1 MTRPEDVWQCTS
13 CTMYQGRHDMW
24 FEHDLCEI
32 CHEKSVQ
39 HYKKFM
45 LDVAA
50 RKVTFFLFGDPA
62 VELLVSEEK
71 TPEYIV
77 NELQGD
83 YAVFSYTEGYNE
95 PSDLLAEYNGWN
107 DFTEITPDQY
117 YEFLINET
125 K

>member
-1 MTRPEDVWQCTS
+1 
-13 CTMYQGRHDMW
+13 
-24 FEHDLCEI
+24 
-32 CHEKSVQ
+32 
-39 HYKKFM
+39 M